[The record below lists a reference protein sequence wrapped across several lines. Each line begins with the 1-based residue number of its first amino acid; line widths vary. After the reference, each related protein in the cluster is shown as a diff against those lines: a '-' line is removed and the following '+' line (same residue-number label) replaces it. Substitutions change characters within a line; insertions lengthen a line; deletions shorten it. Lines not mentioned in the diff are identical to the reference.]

1 MSVKDLMKQHLQNVK
16 PYIPGK
22 PVEEL
27 RREKNI
33 KGQIVKLA
41 SNENPYEPMDEIKQA
56 ILSEID
62 QLGRYPNS
70 GSHYLS
76 HELAEAHDVEP
87 DQIFVGNGSNEILD
101 LLVRAFVNPGE
112 EAAYPFPSFIAYPL
126 ICQQAGVAEIK
137 VPLKDYRLDLVAL
150 KESLTPAT
158 KMVFICNPNNPTGT
172 YVTKN
177 EVDEFLDGL
186 PDNIIVVF
194 DEAYFE
200 YVTAEDYPDTKSIL
214 GKRENIIILRT
225 FSKAFSLS
233 GLRIGYSISHKD
245 LATCLHMVRQPFNVN
260 RIAQI
265 AARAALKYRD
275 NLKDR
280 ITENNQQR
288 ELIAEK
294 LRILGFDVPQSQTN
308 FLLAVPL
315 EDKHEALVGKMM
327 DKGVIVRSA
336 NPWGL
341 GKEAFRVSI
350 GTPEENSFFL
360 EVLADILGK

>member
-1 MSVKDLMKQHLQNVK
+1 
-16 PYIPGK
+16 
-22 PVEEL
+22 
-27 RREKNI
+27 
-33 KGQIVKLA
+33 
-41 SNENPYEPMDEIKQA
+41 MDEIKQA

-76 HELAEAHDVEP
+76 HELAEAHGVEP

-112 EAAYPFPSFIAYPL
+112 EVAYPFPSFIAYPL
-126 ICQQAGVAEIK
+126 ICQQAGVTEIK

-172 YVTKN
+172 YVTQN

-200 YVTAEDYPDTKSIL
+200 YVTAEDYPDTKNIL

-245 LATCLHMVRQPFNVN
+245 LATSLHMV
-260 RIAQI
+260 
-265 AARAALKYRD
+265 
-275 NLKDR
+275 DR
-280 ITENNQQR
+280 
-288 ELIAEK
+288 K
-294 LRILGFDVPQSQTN
+294 SV
-308 FLLAVPL
+308 V
-315 EDKHEALVGKMM
+315 
-327 DKGVIVRSA
+327 
-336 NPWGL
+336 
-341 GKEAFRVSI
+341 
-350 GTPEENSFFL
+350 
-360 EVLADILGK
+360 